1 MNSLYIL
8 VTSLIYS
15 ILLICVF
22 FSKKRINKIENK
34 VFIWLMVTNF
44 LGILLDIGCIII
56 TLNFTSS
63 LLRLVFAKFYLI
75 YLLTWITIFTMYIF
89 IISTNK
95 ETKNKKKQIS
105 YSYRII
111 QIFSIIAI
119 IINLIVFYIPMY
131 YYYDG
136 ANMYTY
142 GPGPDFVFI
151 VSGVYIIIWF
161 ICLFANYKDIKNK
174 KYVPLIAFI
183 VLGTIAMII
192 QKMHPSLLL
201 ITSVETFITFLM
213 YFTLENPDLKMIREL
228 KFARSQAERANTA
241 KTEFLSNMSHEIRTP
256 LNAIMGFSQL
266 LLEEDI
272 PDQAKDEAKDIL
284 MASGNLLEIVNGIL
298 DISKIEANKLE
309 IINSKYSL
317 KELLDEIV
325 SLSKA
330 RIGEKELEFCTVID
344 SEIPAVLYGD
354 QTRLKQII
362 INLLTNSIKY
372 TKEGKVELQVHTVI
386 KDDICRLIIS
396 VKDTGIGIKK
406 ENIDK
411 LFLKFERL
419 GIEKSATI
427 EGTGLGLAITK
438 KLVELMKGQIVVQS
452 VYGEGS
458 NFTVAIDQK
467 IIEKTEKVSSV
478 IETKETSKEIFDVSN
493 KKVLI
498 VDDNKINLKITTRL
512 LSNYNIQT
520 EEVLSGF
527 EAIEKIKQNNKYD
540 LIFLDDMMPKMT
552 GVETLVELK
561 KIKEFDTPIIALT
574 ANAINGMKEKYK
586 QAGFDDYLSK
596 PIDRTELDRIL
607 RRFLENTK
615 NKGRGQ

>member
-44 LGILLDIGCIII
+44 FGILLDIGCIII

-136 ANMYTY
+136 TNMYTY
-142 GPGPDFVFI
+142 GLGPDFVFI

-174 KYVPLIAFI
+174 KYVPLITFI
-183 VLGTIAMII
+183 VLGTIAMVI

-228 KFARSQAERANTA
+228 KLARSQAERANKA

-272 PDQAKDEAKDIL
+272 PNQAKDEAKDIL
-284 MASGNLLEIVNGIL
+284 MASENLLEIVNGIL

-309 IINSKYSL
+309 IINSEYSL

-467 IIEKTEKVSSV
+467 IVNKTEKVFSV
-478 IETKETSKEIFDVSN
+478 IETKEASQEIFNVSN
-493 KKVLI
+493 KKALI
-498 VDDNKINLKITTRL
+498 VDDNKINLKIASRL
-512 LSNYNIQT
+512 LSNYHIQT

-527 EAIEKIKQNNKYD
+527 EAIEKIKQKNKYD
-540 LIFLDDMMPKMT
+540 IIFLDDMMPKMT

-596 PIDRTELDRIL
+596 PIDRTELDRVL

-615 NKGRGQ
+615 K